1 MQLLQPDPATALLGL
16 RALKTIASA
25 SGAIG
30 PAQRALMEAARQ
42 VILRI
47 DADIETLP
55 PVTPAEL
62 AAGFPST
69 ELRQQFANGMLVMA
83 LADGVPSRETVAT
96 VEAFSEALGIATPE
110 LADLRLLAER
120 HMLVFKLDFLRR
132 SQVADIMKN
141 QFEQKGPLALAKSVL
156 TMRGLIED
164 PALAARYRAWEK
176 LPDDT
181 LGHGL
186 VAFYARNGFS
196 LPGERKGFPEAG
208 LYHDLCHV
216 LGGYGTDPEGEV
228 QVAAFTA
235 GFKRTRPFY
244 VVLFAVLIFSTGV
257 NMRPSKEDFVT
268 VGVLGKPGVA
278 ERMFAA
284 IERGTQVNLDLSDKW
299 DYWAY
304 VGLPLDEVRRR
315 LNVVPPI
322 QPRA

>member
-1 MQLLQPDPATALLGL
+1 MHLLQPDPVAALLGL

-30 PAQRALMEAARQ
+30 PTQRALMDAVRRI
-42 VILRI
+42 ILRI
-47 DADIETLP
+47 DADIDALP
-55 PVTPAEL
+55 PVAPAEL

-69 ELRQQFANGMLVMA
+69 DLRRQFANGMLVMA

-120 HMLVFKLDFLRR
+120 HMTIFKLDFLRR
-132 SQVADIMKN
+132 SQIADIMKN
-141 QFEQKGPLALAKSVL
+141 QLARKGPLSVAKSVL
-156 TMRGLIED
+156 IMRGVMED

-176 LPDDT
+176 LPEDT
-181 LGHGL
+181 LGHHL
-186 VAFYARNGFS
+186 IAFYAKNGFS

-216 LGGYGTDPEGEV
+216 LGGYDTAPEGEI

-257 NMRPSKEDFVT
+257 NMRPSNEEFVT
-268 VGVLGKPGVA
+268 TGVLGKPGMA

-284 IERGTQVNLDLSDKW
+284 VERGTKVNLDLSDNW

-315 LNVVPPI
+315 LNVVP
-322 QPRA
+322 AS

>member
-1 MQLLQPDPATALLGL
+1 MRLLQPEPAAALLGL
-16 RALKTIASA
+16 RAMKTIASA
-25 SGAIG
+25 DSGSMG
-30 PAQRALMEAARQ
+30 PTQRALLDAARR
-42 VILRI
+42 VLLRI
-47 DADIETLP
+47 DADIDTLQ
-55 PVTPAEL
+55 PVTPADF
-62 AAGFPST
+62 AAGFPSP

-83 LADGVPSRETVAT
+83 LADGVPSRDTVAA
-96 VEAFSEALGIATPE
+96 VEAFSAALGIATPE

-132 SQVADIMKN
+132 SQVADIMKD
-141 QFEQKGPLALAKSVL
+141 QLQQKGPLSLAKSVL
-156 TMRGLIED
+156 TMRGLMED

-176 LPDDT
+176 LPEGT
-181 LGHGL
+181 LGRAL
-186 VAFYARNGFS
+186 TEFYARNGFS

-216 LGGYGTDPEGEV
+216 LGGYGTEPEGEV

-257 NMRPSKEDFVT
+257 NMRPSNEDFT
-268 VGVLGKPGVA
+268 TMGVLGKPGVA

-284 IERGTQVNLDLSDKW
+284 IERGARVNQDLSDKW

-304 VGLPLDEVRRR
+304 AALPLDEARRR
-315 LNVVPPI
+315 LNIVP
-322 QPRA
+322 AA

>member
-1 MQLLQPDPATALLGL
+1 V
-16 RALKTIASA
+16 R
-25 SGAIG
+25 
-30 PAQRALMEAARQ
+30 R

-47 DADIETLP
+47 DADIDTLP
-55 PVTPAEL
+55 TVTPAEL
-62 AAGFPST
+62 AAGFPNS
-69 ELRQQFANGMLVMA
+69 ELRRQFANGMLVMA
-83 LADGVPSRETVAT
+83 LADGVPSPGTVAA
-96 VEAFSEALGIATPE
+96 VEAFAAALGIATPE

-141 QFEQKGPLALAKSVL
+141 QLTQKGPLSVAKSVL
-156 TMRGLIED
+156 IMRGVMED

-176 LPDDT
+176 LPEDT
-181 LGHGL
+181 LGHHL
-186 VAFYARNGFS
+186 ISFYARNGFS

-216 LGGYGTDPEGEV
+216 LGGYDTDPEGEI

-257 NMRPSKEDFVT
+257 NMRPSNEDFVT
-268 VGVLGKPGVA
+268 TGVLGKPGVA

-284 IERGTQVNLDLSDKW
+284 VERGTKVNLDLSDNW

-304 VGLPLDEVRRR
+304 VGLPIDEVRRR
-315 LNVVPPI
+315 LNIVP
-322 QPRA
+322 AA

>member
-1 MQLLQPDPATALLGL
+1 MRLLHPDPAAALVGL
-16 RALKTIASA
+16 RAMKTMACA
-25 SGAIG
+25 AGPIG
-30 PAQRALMEAARQ
+30 PAQRAVMTAAQ
-42 VILRI
+42 KVILQI
-47 DADIETLP
+47 DADIDSLP
-55 PVTPAEL
+55 AITPAEL
-62 AAGFPST
+62 AAGLAAP
-69 ELRQQFANGMLVMA
+69 ELRQQFVNGMLVTA
-83 LADGVPSRETVAT
+83 LADGVPARETVAS
-96 VEAFSEALGIATPE
+96 VEAFAQALGVDMPALT
-110 LADLRLLAER
+110 DLRRLAEH

-141 QFEQKGPLALAKSVL
+141 QLDQKGPLGLAKSVL
-156 TMRGLIED
+156 TMRGLMDD

-176 LPDDT
+176 LPEDT

-186 VAFYARNGFS
+186 IAFYRANGFS

-257 NMRPSKEDFVT
+257 NMRPSNEDFVT
-268 VGVLGKPGVA
+268 TGVLGKPGMA
-278 ERMFAA
+278 ERLFAA
-284 IERGTQVNLDLSDKW
+284 VERGAQVNQDLSDKW

-304 VGLPLDEVRRR
+304 AGLPLDEARRR
-315 LNVVPPI
+315 LNIVPKT
-322 QPRA
+322 